1 MDANLVNVKMGIKKG
16 FLLCVCQGTCPS
28 FSKMNIFEV
37 INFVRKLGIDFV
49 AIHPQLCA
57 EDGDKFLKQLLRDN
71 KNIEK
76 LYIAACDPLMQQK
89 MYRGAFEEVGFPEEK
104 HIGVDIRNKTTQEA
118 QETIKKLIEGR

>member
-1 MDANLVNVKMGIKKG
+1 MKKG

-37 INFVRKLGIDFV
+37 VNFVRKLGIDFV

-57 EDGDKFLKQLLRDN
+57 EDGDKFLKQLLKDN
-71 KNIEK
+71 KEIEK

-89 MYRGAFEEVGFPEEK
+89 MYRDAFDEVGFPKEK
-104 HIGVDIRNKTTQEA
+104 HIGIDIRNKTTEEA
-118 QETIKKLIEGR
+118 KETLQKLIKENLKKK